1 MRQVTARLNNLEY
14 SWTEKSEFSLEVF
27 KENMYKIQEEI
38 KKAKSLLPYKE
49 RDLVSTDLQFIDS
62 IIPDEITQE
71 EYFKNRESALAIIK
85 ATDLKNIK
93 TVAQIQDF
101 LSKIVG
107 VL

>member
-1 MRQVTARLNNLEY
+1 MKSVKAVINDSSY
-14 SWTEKSEFSLEVF
+14 VWTEKSEFSLEIF

-71 EYFKNRESALAIIK
+71 EYFKSRESALAIIK